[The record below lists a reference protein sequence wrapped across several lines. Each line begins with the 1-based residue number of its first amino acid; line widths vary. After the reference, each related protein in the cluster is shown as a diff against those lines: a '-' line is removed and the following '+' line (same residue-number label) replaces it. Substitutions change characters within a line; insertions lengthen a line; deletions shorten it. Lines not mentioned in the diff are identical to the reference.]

1 MAGIRDVAKRA
12 GVSPATV
19 SRVLNGTVKVNEDK
33 RRRVFQAIDETGF
46 KPNEVARALFRKSS
60 RCVGVIVPNIEN
72 PFFNELAR
80 AIEDACYH
88 NGLRVVLCNS
98 ENDEEKE
105 LRNLE
110 ILRQVN
116 ADGVILITHS
126 VRTGQAIRECGLPVI
141 VLDRRVEDCG
151 ELSFISADHFRGGVL
166 AAEHLVSRGCR
177 RIACLQGAMRFTSS
191 QARSEGYRLVCEK
204 YALEERFIEAGFE
217 YEDGIAAA
225 QRLLERFPDTDG
237 ILASNDLV
245 ALAVYK
251 VLTRAGYRVPDEVR
265 LIGFDD
271 VRFSRLMTP
280 ELTTVRQPISE
291 MGRLAVQLL
300 LDFENGAP
308 VSKEY
313 IFDVSLI
320 ERETTRKGA

>member
-1 MAGIRDVAKRA
+1 MAGIRDVAKLA

-19 SRVLNGTVKVNEDK
+19 SRVLNGTAPVDIEKQ
-33 RRRVFQAIDETGF
+33 RRVFQAIDETGF
-46 KPNEVARALFRKSS
+46 KPNEVARALFRKSA

-80 AIEDACYH
+80 VIEDACYQ
-88 NGLRVVLCNS
+88 NGMRVMLYNS

-110 ILRQVN
+110 ILRQLN
-116 ADGVILITHS
+116 ADGVILITNS
-126 VRTGQAIRECGLPVI
+126 VRTGRAIRECGLPVVI
-141 VLDRRVEDCG
+141 LDRRVEDCG
-151 ELSFISADHFRGGVL
+151 ELSFISAAHFRGGML
-166 AAEHLVSRGCR
+166 ATERLVSCGCR
-177 RIACLQGAMRFTSS
+177 RIVCLRGVMRFTSS
-191 QARSEGYRLVCEK
+191 QARCDGYRRVCEK
-204 YALEERFIEAGFE
+204 YALEERFVEAGFE

-225 QRLLERFPDTDG
+225 ERLLQRFPDTDG

-251 VLTRAGYRVPDEVR
+251 ALARAGRRVPDEIQ

-271 VRFSRLMTP
+271 VRFSSLMTP
-280 ELTTVRQPISE
+280 ELTTVRQPIPD
-291 MGRLAVQLL
+291 MGHLAVRLL
-300 LDFENGAP
+300 LDFEKGAS
-308 VSKEY
+308 VSKEH
-313 IFDVSLI
+313 IFDVSLV